1 MRLPHLDQFVFPRR
15 MEASVYVLGG
25 RQGGCQRH
33 GQEKSQ
39 AGEKDVA
46 EEHFGK
52 ERGVGDTILG
62 VVETKDRGC

>member
-1 MRLPHLDQFVFPRR
+1 
-15 MEASVYVLGG
+15 MEASVCGLGG
-25 RQGGCQRH
+25 RHGGCQRH
-33 GQEKSQ
+33 GREKSQ
-39 AGEKDVA
+39 AGKKDVA